1 MTFIRSTFDG
11 SRSWVAQIAY
21 VALMSMRCGRARSQ
35 CTRPPPQGGA
45 QVTGRR
51 ARDYFRVV
59 HPGGPAIVVAGAA
72 GPRRRTL
79 RPVALRPRLSTGL
92 PFAVLLVNA
101 AARRLCRII
110 SAKIKRL
117 ELTYSGICLMSDRL
131 RPLGEALGPLL
142 RKLEERVQ
150 AHQEL
155 AAGVRAALPA
165 PEKNHVLSAG
175 RRDATL
181 IVSVDS

>member
-1 MTFIRSTFDG
+1 
-11 SRSWVAQIAY
+11 
-21 VALMSMRCGRARSQ
+21 
-35 CTRPPPQGGA
+35 
-45 QVTGRR
+45 
-51 ARDYFRVV
+51 
-59 HPGGPAIVVAGAA
+59 
-72 GPRRRTL
+72 
-79 RPVALRPRLSTGL
+79 
-92 PFAVLLVNA
+92 
-101 AARRLCRII
+101 
-110 SAKIKRL
+110 
-117 ELTYSGICLMSDRL
+117 MSDRL

-181 IVSVDS
+181 IVSVDSAAWASRLRYLQENLLEGLRAQGVTEFTKVKVRVGRRGGSG